1 MLYQLPNGKVVT
13 LTVDEYLNLTDED
26 IQALM
31 ALNFGEYPSSYW
43 YGSCIDTQETPKRNN
58 NDLYMLSFEEQD
70 EYHNTISGYD
80 IDNIPDEDSDCL
92 DILDLD

>member
-43 YGSCIDTQETPKRNN
+43 YGSCIDTQEAPKRNN

>member
-1 MLYQLPNGKVVT
+1 MLYQLPNGKIIT

-43 YGSCIDTQETPKRNN
+43 HGSCLDRHETPQKS
-58 NDLYMLSFEEQD
+58 NDDFFMLSFEQQD
-70 EYHNTISGYD
+70 EYYIEITRFDVNS
-80 IDNIPDEDSDCL
+80 IPDEGEDYSEF
-92 DILDLD
+92 LDLD